1 MEKKSL
7 FENSSDD
14 ILYNTYSD
22 NDSYNFLLN
31 KLLEQNSEDL
41 FSTKEKS
48 KNEINTEKKNELLK
62 KKKEEGKKMIII
74 MILILFIQN
83 IKMIISYTN

>member
-48 KNEINTEKKNELLK
+48 KNEIE
-62 KKKEEGKKMIII
+62 EEGKKMIII

>member
-1 MEKKSL
+1 MNKTCT

-14 ILYNTYSD
+14 ILINIFND
-22 NDSYNFLLN
+22 NNSYNFPLN
-31 KLLEQNSEDL
+31 KLLEHNLEDL